1 MLITERIFTNDF
13 HPVSIVFFRCLF
25 GMILEEKVNG
35 GILFGLLFV
44 YMNKILIKWG
54 ANEHGRVTRN
64 RCKYHGQ

>member
-13 HPVSIVFFRCLF
+13 HPVSIVFYRCLF

-44 YMNKILIKWG
+44 YMNKKF
-54 ANEHGRVTRN
+54 NEVGSE
-64 RCKYHGQ
+64 

>member
-13 HPVSIVFFRCLF
+13 HLVSIVFYRCLF

-44 YMNKILIKWG
+44 YMNKKF
-54 ANEHGRVTRN
+54 NEVGSE
-64 RCKYHGQ
+64 